1 MKTTD
6 RLFAAAKDI
15 WDKYYFHPFIQGIC
29 DGTLDEAKFRHY
41 VVQDYLYLVDYA
53 KVFAIGA
60 AKAPTLEYERTFLAF
75 AKGILDGELKL
86 HDGYTGLLNI
96 TREELDRTPMSIDN
110 AGYVAYMLR
119 VAYEEGIAGVLAAIL
134 SCAVSYEKI
143 GKRIAAEHPESMEHP
158 LYGEWVKEYA
168 SEAYA
173 HDNYLMIDMLD
184 ELTAD
189 WSEDQLAHIERI
201 FVDCSRY
208 EYKFWD
214 LGWNM
219 D

>member
-1 MKTTD
+1 
-6 RLFAAAKDI
+6 
-15 WDKYYFHPFIQGIC
+15 
-29 DGTLDEAKFRHY
+29 
-41 VVQDYLYLVDYA
+41 
-53 KVFAIGA
+53 
-60 AKAPTLEYERTFLAF
+60 
-75 AKGILDGELKL
+75 
-86 HDGYTGLLNI
+86 
-96 TREELDRTPMSIDN
+96 
-110 AGYVAYMLR
+110 
-119 VAYEEGIAGVLAAIL
+119 
-134 SCAVSYEKI
+134 
-143 GKRIAAEHPESMEHP
+143 MEHP
-158 LYGEWVKEYA
+158 LFGEWVKEYA